1 LSAGTANEK
10 ATPIGV
16 AFSFDRGA
24 GGIRTL
30 VQTSNYIA
38 FYMLSFHLDF
48 RGLAGRKLPTHP
60 LALLELHKSIKALLL
75 LGLLLRS
82 HYVNRRKP
90 RPLSDFLLAHLVGR
104 GTSYYDSDYAAR
116 A

>member
-1 LSAGTANEK
+1 MASSIN
-10 ATPIGV
+10 
-16 AFSFDRGA
+16 RGA
-24 GGIRTL
+24 GEIRTP
-30 VQTSNYIA
+30 VQTSNYNA

-48 RGLAGRKLPTHP
+48 RKIAGRKLPTQF
-60 LALLELHKSIKALLL
+60 LSLLELHDAIKELAS

-82 HYVNRRKP
+82 HYINRRKP
-90 RPLSDFLLAHLVGR
+90 RPLSDFLLTHLVGR

>member
-1 LSAGTANEK
+1 MS
-10 ATPIGV
+10 V
-16 AFSFDRGA
+16 AFLIFSGA
-24 GGIRTL
+24 GEIRTP
-30 VQTSNYIA
+30 VQTSNYNA
-38 FYMLSFHLDF
+38 FYMLSFHLGF
-48 RGLAGRKLPTHP
+48 REIAGRKLPTHS
-60 LALLELHKSIKALLL
+60 LSLRELHPVIKALTE

-82 HYVNRRKP
+82 HYINRRKP